1 MEDIIPLII
10 VIAISIIGA
19 LGRKKKRPDHG
30 NISTSSHKIRQDDDF
45 LGWLEKLNIDEEE
58 EPVSVEEPLLRKSND
73 DMFQVK
79 PEFISEPVKKDA
91 VPSIFSKYSGFISP
105 EERENLMSKEGI
117 STVAKKGA
125 VEGDLTKQTVEK
137 SQATEKMPKFEV
149 DLRNAVIY
157 NEILNRKYT

>member
-19 LGRKKKRPDHG
+19 IGRKKKRKEHEI
-30 NISTSSHKIRQDDDF
+30 ISKPEQKIRQDDDF
-45 LGWLEKLNIDEEE
+45 LGWLEKLNIVEDN
-58 EPVSVEEPLLRKSND
+58 EPVPDENPFMRMDKGEEIPSKSAV
-73 DMFQVK
+73 VK
-79 PEFISEPVKKDA
+79 ETIVKDEI
-91 VPSIFSKYSGFISP
+91 PNIFSKYSGFISS

-117 STVAKKGA
+117 STVVKKGA
-125 VEGDLTKQTVEK
+125 IEGDLTKQNVEK
-137 SQATEKMPKFEV
+137 SQSTEKMPKFEV